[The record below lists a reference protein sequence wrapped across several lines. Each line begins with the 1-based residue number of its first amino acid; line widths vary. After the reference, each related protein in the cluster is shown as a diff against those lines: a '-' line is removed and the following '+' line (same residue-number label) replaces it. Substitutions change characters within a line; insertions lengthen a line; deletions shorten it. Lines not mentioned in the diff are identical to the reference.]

1 MSWRIVVIQSHAK
14 LNYKND
20 FLLVRTDDVKMI
32 HLSEIHT
39 ILIDSTQVSLTSYLL
54 CELMKR
60 KIKVIFCDEKRN
72 PQSELIPYYGSF
84 HTSKNIAAQIHWD
97 SAFAK
102 LVWTHIIGQKII
114 NQANLLEKLGFE
126 THKKLREYVEQ
137 IEYFDETNR
146 EGHAAKVYFNSLF
159 GKDFSR
165 EDYNHINAA
174 LDYGYAILLSTFNK
188 EVVSNGYLTQIGIKH
203 INEYNYFNLSCDF
216 MEPFRII
223 VDEFVYENMGLEL
236 TPELKMKLVDLLN
249 KKVLYCGKEYYLS
262 NVIQMYVKKLF
273 DALKDSKMES
283 LVLYEFQ

>member
-1 MSWRIVVIQSHAK
+1 MSWRTVVIQSHAK

-72 PQSELIPYYGSF
+72 PQSELVPYYGSF
-84 HTSKNIAAQIHWD
+84 HTSKNIAEQINWD
-97 SAFAK
+97 NAFAK
-102 LVWTHIIGQKII
+102 LVWTRIIGQKII

-126 THKKLREYVEQ
+126 NHIKLREYVEQ
-137 IEYFDETNR
+137 MEYFDETNR
-146 EGHAAKVYFNSLF
+146 EGHAAKVYFNTLF

-203 INEYNYFNLSCDF
+203 TNEYNYFNLSCDF

-262 NVIQMYVKKLF
+262 NVIQMYVKKIF
-273 DALKDSKMES
+273 DALKDSNMES

>member
-1 MSWRIVVIQSHAK
+1 MIQSHAK

-20 FLLVRTDDVKMI
+20 FLLVRTEDVKMI

-39 ILIDSTQVSLTSYLL
+39 IIIDSTQVSLTSYLL

-60 KIKVIFCDEKRN
+60 KIKVVFCDEKRN
-72 PQSELIPYYGSF
+72 PQSELVPYYGSF
-84 HTSKNIAAQIHWD
+84 HTSKNIAEQIHWD
-97 SAFAK
+97 HAFAK
-102 LVWTHIIGQKII
+102 LVWTRIIEQKII
-114 NQANLLEKLGFE
+114 NQANLLEKLGYE
-126 THKKLREYVEQ
+126 NHKKLREYVEQ

-146 EGHAAKVYFNSLF
+146 EGHAAKVYFNTLF
-159 GKDFSR
+159 GKGFSR
-165 EDYNHINAA
+165 EDYNQINAA

-203 INEYNYFNLSCDF
+203 VNEYNYFNLSCDF

-249 KKVLYCGKEYYLS
+249 KKVFYCGKEYYLA
-262 NVIQMYVKKLF
+262 NAIQVYVKKIL
-273 DALKDSKMES
+273 DTLKNSNMEY
-283 LVLYEFQ
+283 LALYEFQ